1 MRESRGEI
9 GTGGHRD
16 SSFAL
21 RFTFYFLPCLLVLA
35 SCAAPTLQGTDLGKD
50 PAPDFSLTNDTGKTV
65 ALSDFRGKVVVLTF
79 LYTHCPDICPLTAE
93 HLRMASDQLGSSM
106 DRVAFLAV
114 SVDPRNDT
122 PGAVQEF
129 IRVHRLTGK
138 LTYLI
143 GTPDQLKPVWSA
155 YFVAVQAS
163 SSSPLLVTHSSR
175 VVLIDQKG
183 QQRVNM
189 DSDFDP
195 PTLVQNIRTLL
206 NE

>member
-1 MRESRGEI
+1 MRREG
-9 GTGGHRD
+9 
-16 SSFAL
+16 AL
-21 RFTFYFLPCLLVLA
+21 RFTFYFLPCLLALTACA
-35 SCAAPTLQGTDLGKD
+35 SSPVLQGTDLGKD

-155 YFVAVQAS
+155 YYVAVQGS